1 MSEVETVLSIY
12 GAAATG
18 GGVGGE
24 GAAGREEDGG
34 EEDGIFDSEDT
45 LIDEFKVRHI
55 CCSVRVLRSIIRRL
69 VPADIHDLTH
79 SNKTRSA
86 P

>member
-18 GGVGGE
+18 DGGGGGK
-24 GAAGREEDGG
+24 GAAGGEEDGG

-45 LIDEFKVRHI
+45 LIDEFKVR
-55 CCSVRVLRSIIRRL
+55 
-69 VPADIHDLTH
+69 
-79 SNKTRSA
+79 
-86 P
+86 